1 MITKTIQITEV
12 TVDELAEKVADKL
25 LLKIED
31 YLKELSKSKNDELLT
46 RQEVA
51 EYLRISLVTIHS
63 WNKNGILNPIR
74 IGNRIFYKKQNIL
87 DVLEQQK
94 INKKKVANI
103 CGYHSQRARL

>member
-12 TVDELAEKVADKL
+12 TVDELADKVADKL
-25 LLKIED
+25 LFKIED

-63 WNKNGILNPIR
+63 WNKHGILNPIR
-74 IGNRIFYKKQNIL
+74 MGNRIFYKKQDIL

-94 INKKKVANI
+94 INKK
-103 CGYHSQRARL
+103 R